1 MHDRKALLS
10 AAVLAGGQST
20 RMGQDKALLP
30 LANGGPT
37 MLALV
42 VDSLA
47 GIADDVFIVAN
58 DRRKYQALGVRVV
71 PDLHPGNGAL
81 GGIQAAVEHANHERC
96 LVVACDMPFLNPAL
110 LRRMADEPRDYDVLV
125 PLIPG
130 ESRQGGDGLVFQ
142 TLHAIYSK
150 QCLEPIE
157 RRIAQGKR
165 QIVGF
170 FEDVRVRT
178 LDIGEISRWDPSLQ
192 SFFNANNPDALALA
206 SEISANREP
215 KGGA

>member
-1 MHDRKALLS
+1 MHDRRASLS

-20 RMGQDKALLP
+20 RMGRDKALLP

-42 VDSLA
+42 LDSLA
-47 GIADDVFIVAN
+47 GVADDVFVVAN
-58 DRRKYQALGVRVV
+58 DLEKYRGFGVRIV

-81 GGIQAAVEHANHERC
+81 GGIQAAVEHAIHERC

-110 LRRMADEPRDYDVLV
+110 LRRMADEPGDYDVLV

-130 ESRQGGDGLVFQ
+130 ESRQGGDGMVFQ

-157 RRIAQGKR
+157 RRIAQGQR
-165 QIVGF
+165 QVVGF

-178 LDIGEISRWDPSLQ
+178 LDIVEIARWDPGLQ
-192 SFFNANNPDALALA
+192 SFFNANNPEALALA
-206 SEISANREP
+206 ADISANREP
-215 KGGA
+215 KGGD

>member
-1 MHDRKALLS
+1 MHDRRALLS

-20 RMGQDKALLP
+20 RMGRDKALLP
-30 LANGGPT
+30 LTNGGPA

-42 VDSLA
+42 LDSLA
-47 GIADDVFIVAN
+47 GVADDLFIVAN
-58 DRRKYQALGVRVV
+58 DPGKYHEFGVRIV

-81 GGIQAAVEHANHERC
+81 GGIEAAVEHATDERC
-96 LVVACDMPFLNPAL
+96 LVVACDMPFLNRAL
-110 LRRMADEPRDYDVLV
+110 LRRMANEPRDYDVLV

-142 TLHAIYSK
+142 TLHAVYSK
-150 QCLEPIE
+150 ECLQPIE

-165 QIVGF
+165 QVVGF

-178 LDIGEISRWDPSLQ
+178 LDIVEIARWDPSLQ
-192 SFFNANNPDALALA
+192 SFFNANSPEALALA
-206 SEISANREP
+206 ADISVNREP
-215 KGGA
+215 AAGA